1 MAGIIAGKC
10 NDSNAFRMCWEKDVA
25 INHLRSEEAEV
36 SFVDGCR
43 MS

>member
-1 MAGIIAGKC
+1 MIGIIAGKGE
-10 NDSNAFRMCWEKDVA
+10 DLNAFPMCWKKGVA
-25 INHLRSEEAEV
+25 VNHLHSEEAEV

>member
-1 MAGIIAGKC
+1 MIGIIAGKGEYL
-10 NDSNAFRMCWEKDVA
+10 NAFRMCWEKDVA
-25 INHLRSEEAEV
+25 INHLHSEEDEV

>member
-1 MAGIIAGKC
+1 MIGIIAGMGV
-10 NDSNAFRMCWEKDVA
+10 DSNAFRMCWEKDVA

-36 SFVDGCR
+36 SFVDVCR

>member
-1 MAGIIAGKC
+1 MIGIIAGMGV
-10 NDSNAFRMCWEKDVA
+10 DSNAFRMCWEKDVA
-25 INHLRSEEAEV
+25 INHLHSEEDEI

>member
-1 MAGIIAGKC
+1 MIGIIAGMGV
-10 NDSNAFRMCWEKDVA
+10 DWNAFRMCWEKDVA

>member
-1 MAGIIAGKC
+1 MIGVIAGMGV
-10 NDSNAFRMCWEKDVA
+10 DSNAFRMCWEKDVA

>member
-1 MAGIIAGKC
+1 MIGIIAGMGV
-10 NDSNAFRMCWEKDVA
+10 DSNAFRMCWEKDVA